1 MQKSK
6 KIKKLG
12 IITRPNTPNIKNIL
26 LKIKEDFSY
35 SGIDL
40 FLEESCAKTFGLD
53 GYDLEWLVQNVDAMA
68 SLGGDGTLLSAC
80 RKLYGKHIPIF
91 GINVGNLG
99 FLTAISPSQAKDF
112 AKDLYNGQYT
122 MQEHMMLEASLDS
135 KSFFAINEFLIC
147 QNSPSHGILEI
158 SAYIDENIFNTYRA
172 DSLIIATPTGSTAY
186 NISAG
191 GSIVYPLCQNILL
204 TPVAAHTLTQRPM
217 VLDSSFTLGFCVS
230 SPATL
235 LIDGQEQVSLD
246 QTSIL
251 TIRQASQK
259 ATLIQ
264 PKNRCY
270 FQVLKEKFQ
279 WGQSLLTQPPKTS
292 PGES

>member
-1 MQKSK
+1 MELRNVVIVANIWKDESHK
-6 KIKKLG
+6 VADEIKGYLEKHG
-12 IITRPNTPNIKNIL
+12 IAADIL
-26 LKIKEDFSY
+26 LTENLDEEFDISIKT
-35 SGIDL
+35 DL
-40 FLEESCAKTFGLD
+40 
-53 GYDLEWLVQNVDAMA
+53 LVSV
-68 SLGGDGTLLSAC
+68 GGDGTVLFCARLVEN
-80 RKLYGKHIPIF
+80 LGIPILA
-91 GINVGNLG
+91 VNLG
-99 FLTAISPSQAKDF
+99 TFGYIT
-112 AKDLYNGQYT
+112 
-122 MQEHMMLEASLDS
+122 
-135 KSFFAINEFLIC
+135 
-147 QNSPSHGILEI
+147 EI
-158 SAYIDENIFNTYRA
+158 SSTEWKQAIDDLLNGEEKISRRLMLKVSVHRDGRRIFQCQGLNEAVVTSAGVAKVVNLDLFIGRTKA
-172 DSLIIATPTGSTAY
+172 GTFRSDGIIIATPTGSTAY